1 MNDILSGFMQGLT
14 VEEYLFGSNMNRITQ
29 LSRLISQLHLAGFG
43 ASNLLDLNAT
53 REALPAFEG
62 HPRRLL
68 YLDEIL
74 AIQRGELTVEN
85 VLQIS
90 VEDLRGEVDFADR
103 PRIYRKLGHCLLKRF
118 WRFGELDDL
127 EEGIWYLQAAIP
139 LSDKNDYR
147 YLEVLLGLCTG
158 LWERLQTL
166 GQKDDHQK
174 LVAYLREQQLV
185 DLKTI
190 LHPCELLL
198 NSPTTRE
205 GECPSMWDELSD

>member
-1 MNDILSGFMQGLT
+1 MNDVISGFMQGLT
-14 VEEYLFGSNMNRITQ
+14 VKQYLFGSNISRTGQ
-29 LSRLISQLHLAGFG
+29 LSMLILQLISADFG
-43 ASNLLDLNAT
+43 ASSLLDLNAT
-53 REALPAFEG
+53 REALSAFEG

-90 VEDLRGEVDFADR
+90 VEDLRGEVDFSDR
-103 PRIYRKLGHCLLKRF
+103 PHIYRKLGHCLLKRF

-139 LSDKNDYR
+139 LTNKNDYR
-147 YLEVLLGLCTG
+147 YLEVLLELCSS
-158 LWERLQTL
+158 LWGRLQML

-174 LVAYLREQQLV
+174 LLAYLQEQQLI
-185 DLKTI
+185 DLETT
-190 LHPCELLL
+190 LRPCELLL
-198 NSPTTRE
+198 DSPPTRE
-205 GECPSMWDELSD
+205 GECPSM

>member
-14 VEEYLFGSNMNRITQ
+14 VEEYLFGSNMNRTGQ
-29 LSRLISQLHLAGFG
+29 LARLISQLISADFG
-43 ASNLLDLNAT
+43 ASSLLGLDAT
-53 REALPAFEG
+53 REAPPALEG

-74 AIQRGELTVEN
+74 AIKRGELTVEN

-90 VEDLRGEVDFADR
+90 VEDLRGEVNSADR
-103 PRIYRKLGHCLLKRF
+103 PHIYRKLGHCLLKRF

-147 YLEVLLGLCTG
+147 YLEVLLGLCSG
-158 LWERLQTL
+158 LWGRLQML
-166 GQKDDHQK
+166 CQKDDHQK
-174 LVAYLREQQLV
+174 LLAYLREQQLV
-185 DLKTI
+185 DLETT
-190 LHPCELLL
+190 LRRCEFLGHR
-198 NSPTTRE
+198 PPTRE
-205 GECPSMWDELSD
+205 GKWN